1 VQPGLWKKAN
11 AISPSAVSFGPGGT
25 REGMAEHAR

>member
-25 REGMAEHAR
+25 REGMAERAI